1 LINVRNQADEIP
13 ADPNIMHVNMYE
25 EGHRVK
31 SARKLPAT
39 LLDALRM
46 DYI

>member
-1 LINVRNQADEIP
+1 
-13 ADPNIMHVNMYE
+13 MHVNMYE
-25 EGHRVK
+25 EVHKLK

-46 DYI
+46 DYILDLFVRLDWCFTGVR